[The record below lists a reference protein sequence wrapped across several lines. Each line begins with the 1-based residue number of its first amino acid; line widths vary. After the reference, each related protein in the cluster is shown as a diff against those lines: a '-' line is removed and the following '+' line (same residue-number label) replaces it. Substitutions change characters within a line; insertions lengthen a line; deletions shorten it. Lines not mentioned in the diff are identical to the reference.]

1 MRFDLYS
8 LIHKGQRKYLFD
20 LSCDI
25 GRTNASDKKQCQNI
39 SKRIHEMASL
49 IEEHRQNE
57 ETFIH
62 PLFAEVGMLDTV
74 LDADHD
80 KLKEKLEHL
89 KELSTKNNINMLYK
103 EFNKF
108 LAEYLLHTAEEERQQ
123 ELVLW
128 KHFDDERLMSVMRS
142 FAASKTSE
150 EMMAGFELM
159 APALNIEELMRICA
173 RA

>member
-20 LSCDI
+20 LSSDI
-25 GRTNASDKKQCQNI
+25 GRTNASDIKQCQDI
-39 SKRIHEMASL
+39 AKRVHEMACL
-49 IEEHRQNE
+49 IEDHRENE

-74 LDADHD
+74 LDAEHD
-80 KLKEKLEHL
+80 KLKEKLELL
-89 KELSTKNNINMLYK
+89 KELSAENNINTLYK
-103 EFNKF
+103 EFNIF
-108 LAEYLLHTAEEERQQ
+108 LAEYLLHTDEEEKQQ

-142 FAASKTSE
+142 FAGSKTSE
-150 EMMAGFELM
+150 EMIAGFELM
-159 APALNIEELMRICA
+159 APALNIEELRRIFA